1 MSIMKIDQGSL
12 FPSLVPLWENF
23 FNKDLMEKAGWGS
36 VSSIPAINIQETST
50 AFEASLAA
58 PGLQRDDFIIE
69 VDNNVLTISSK
80 KEEKHEEYDKAKKY
94 TRREFKYHAFSR
106 SFTLPEA
113 VDADKITASYQD
125 GILAIHLPKKEST
138 KAKPTKRI
146 MIK

>member
-1 MSIMKIDQGSL
+1 
-12 FPSLVPLWENF
+12 
-23 FNKDLMEKAGWGS
+23 MEKAGWGG
-36 VSSIPAINIQETST
+36 VSSVPAVNIQETPT
-50 AFEASLAA
+50 AFEASLEA

-69 VDNNVLTISSK
+69 VDNSVLTISSK
-80 KEEKHEEYDKAKKY
+80 KEEKHEEYDKKEKQY

-138 KAKPTKRI
+138 KAQLAKRI